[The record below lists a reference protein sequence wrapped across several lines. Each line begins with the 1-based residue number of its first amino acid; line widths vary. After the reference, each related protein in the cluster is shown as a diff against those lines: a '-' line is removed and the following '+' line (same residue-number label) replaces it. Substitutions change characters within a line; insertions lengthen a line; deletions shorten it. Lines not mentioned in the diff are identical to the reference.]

1 MQAGQMYWEMMSKL
15 PNGARRSVIP
25 QLGPGAHDL
34 LPRWLYQTLWS
45 HLPDS
50 AACICCLLPTLA
62 PVASS
67 SFGPVQASLSAEIH

>member
-15 PNGARRSVIP
+15 PNGARRSAIP

-34 LPRWLYQTLWS
+34 LPRWLCQTLWS

-50 AACICCLLPTLA
+50 AA
-62 PVASS
+62 
-67 SFGPVQASLSAEIH
+67 